1 VFSSGPSWI
10 IIPPANRRGPTRSE
24 IYEEQCKPIALPAM
38 AGEPQG
44 ALLALWVKDCEKS
57 ECCAV
62 IVQILIGSFNI
73 IRRESEQTFTGSLM
87 AREFEKSLQMGKQMT
102 VTIDLV
108 QSETINTGA
117 SVDVVKDWSQIHW
130 RPIEE
135 QVKRLQMRIAKAV

>member
-1 VFSSGPSWI
+1 
-10 IIPPANRRGPTRSE
+10 
-24 IYEEQCKPIALPAM
+24 
-38 AGEPQG
+38 
-44 ALLALWVKDCEKS
+44 
-57 ECCAV
+57 
-62 IVQILIGSFNI
+62 
-73 IRRESEQTFTGSLM
+73 
-87 AREFEKSLQMGKQMT
+87 MT